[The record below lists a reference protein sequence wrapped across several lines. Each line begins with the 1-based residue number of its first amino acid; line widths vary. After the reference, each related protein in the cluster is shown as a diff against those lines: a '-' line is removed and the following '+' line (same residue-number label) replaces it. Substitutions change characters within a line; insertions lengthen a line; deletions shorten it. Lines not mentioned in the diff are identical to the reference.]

1 MPVFTT
7 GGFFCLNL
15 SFVSLIDDCEGTK
28 TELALLLVDLGSIL
42 ITIGVDTGL
51 RTGVRTETGVQT
63 GPYR

>member
-28 TELALLLVDLGSIL
+28 TELALLLAHLGSIL
-42 ITIGVDTGL
+42 ITIGLG
-51 RTGVRTETGVQT
+51 TGVRAGVQT

>member
-15 SFVSLIDDCEGTK
+15 SFVSLIDDWEGTK
-28 TELALLLVDLGSIL
+28 TELALLLADLGSIL
-42 ITIGVDTGL
+42 IIIGLG
-51 RTGVRTETGVQT
+51 TGVRPGVQT